1 MACSKYTLTNTGST
15 IVNFNYRRCDDSM
28 WDYQV
33 ELTPGQTKNIWLING
48 TFTISPVYSSIIS
61 LVNQGPFPP
70 ISETATP
77 TPTSTT
83 TPTVTPTPSV
93 TATNTPTSSQTST
106 PTPTNTETPTNTPTN
121 TQTSTNTQTP
131 TNTPT
136 NTQTET
142 PTNTPSGTPTNTPTG
157 TAVVTT
163 TPTNTPSETPTN
175 TPTPSPTDPQPARY
189 EFSVPHSEISSS
201 EACYSST
208 NATIFGNDSVFE
220 NNTFFYGCRTGLC
233 PGVDLAGWYVYAGE
247 VYELDSAGEVGLI
260 APCGLTPTPTNT
272 ATVTPTVTPTPTQTI
287 GYYQYSLGTGATS
300 NDACIDFGSAP
311 NTIYGS
317 VSGGVGPNVGE
328 TLYYN
333 SSLSTP
339 VINGYYSNG
348 TRWYQVTGGSGIIS
362 LSNLC

>member
-48 TFTISPVYSSIIS
+48 TFAISPVYSSIIS

-83 TPTVTPTPSV
+83 TPTATPTPSV

-106 PTPTNTETPTNTPTN
+106 PTPTNTNTPTN
-121 TQTSTNTQTP
+121 TETPTSTP

-142 PTNTPSGTPTNTPTG
+142 PTGTPTNTPTG
-157 TAVVTT
+157 TAAVTT
-163 TPTNTPSETPTN
+163 TPTTTPTSTPTN

-189 EFSVPHSEISSS
+189 AFSVPHSEISSS

-208 NATIFGNDSVFE
+208 NATLFGNDSVFE
-220 NNTFFYGCRTGLC
+220 NNTFFYGCSSGLC
-233 PGVDLAGWYVYAGE
+233 PGVNLAGWYVYAGE
-247 VYELDSAGEVGLI
+247 VYELDSAGTVGTI

-287 GYYQYSLGTGATS
+287 GYYTYSLGTGATS
-300 NDACIDFGSAP
+300 NDACVDFSSAP

-317 VSGGVGPNVGE
+317 VAGGPGPNVNE
-328 TLYYN
+328 TLYFN
-333 SSLSTP
+333 SGLTVP

-348 TRWYQVTGGSGIIS
+348 TRWYQVTGGSGLIT

>member
-48 TFTISPVYSSIIS
+48 TFAISPVYSSIIS

-83 TPTVTPTPSV
+83 TPTATPTPSV

-106 PTPTNTETPTNTPTN
+106 PTPTNT
-121 TQTSTNTQTP
+121 QTP
-131 TNTPT
+131 TNT
-136 NTQTET
+136 ET
-142 PTNTPSGTPTNTPTG
+142 PTS
-157 TAVVTT
+157 
-163 TPTNTPSETPTN
+163 TPTN

-189 EFSVPHSEISSS
+189 AFSVPHSEISSS

-208 NATIFGNDSVFE
+208 NATLFGNDSVFE
-220 NNTFFYGCRTGLC
+220 NNTFFYGCSSGLC
-233 PGVDLAGWYVYAGE
+233 PGVNLAGWYVYAGE
-247 VYELDSAGEVGLI
+247 VYELDSAGTVGTI

-287 GYYQYSLGTGATS
+287 GYYTYSLGTGATS
-300 NDACIDFGSAP
+300 NDACVDFSSAP

-317 VSGGVGPNVGE
+317 VAGGPGPNVNE
-328 TLYYN
+328 TLYFN
-333 SSLSTP
+333 SGLTVP

-348 TRWYQVTGGSGIIS
+348 TRWYQVTGGSGLIT

>member
-48 TFTISPVYSSIIS
+48 TFAISPVYSSIIS

-83 TPTVTPTPSV
+83 TPTATPTPSV

-106 PTPTNTETPTNTPTN
+106 PTPTTTNTPTN
-121 TQTSTNTQTP
+121 T
-131 TNTPT
+131 
-136 NTQTET
+136 ET
-142 PTNTPSGTPTNTPTG
+142 PTS
-157 TAVVTT
+157 
-163 TPTNTPSETPTN
+163 TPTN

-189 EFSVPHSEISSS
+189 AFSVPHSEISSS

-208 NATIFGNDSVFE
+208 NATLFGNDSVFE
-220 NNTFFYGCRTGLC
+220 NNTFFYGCSSGLC
-233 PGVDLAGWYVYAGE
+233 PGVNLAGWYVYAGE
-247 VYELDSAGEVGLI
+247 VYELDSAGTVGTI

-287 GYYQYSLGTGATS
+287 GYYTYSLGTGATS
-300 NDACIDFGSAP
+300 NDACVDFSSAP

-317 VSGGVGPNVGE
+317 VAGGPGPNVNE
-328 TLYYN
+328 TLYFN
-333 SSLSTP
+333 SGLTVP

-348 TRWYQVTGGSGIIS
+348 TRWYQVTGGSGLIT

>member
-1 MACSKYTLTNTGST
+1 
-15 IVNFNYRRCDDSM
+15 M

-48 TFTISPVYSSIIS
+48 TFAISPVYSSIIS

-83 TPTVTPTPSV
+83 TPTATPTPSV

-106 PTPTNTETPTNTPTN
+106 PTPTTTNTPTN
-121 TQTSTNTQTP
+121 T
-131 TNTPT
+131 
-136 NTQTET
+136 ET
-142 PTNTPSGTPTNTPTG
+142 PTS
-157 TAVVTT
+157 
-163 TPTNTPSETPTN
+163 TPTN

-189 EFSVPHSEISSS
+189 AFSVPHSEISSS

-208 NATIFGNDSVFE
+208 NATLFGNDSVFE
-220 NNTFFYGCRTGLC
+220 NNTFFYGCSSGLC
-233 PGVDLAGWYVYAGE
+233 PGVNLAGWYVYAGE
-247 VYELDSAGEVGLI
+247 VYELDSAGTVGTI

-287 GYYQYSLGTGATS
+287 GYYTYSLGTGATS
-300 NDACIDFGSAP
+300 NDACVDFSSAP

-317 VSGGVGPNVGE
+317 VAGGPGPNVNE
-328 TLYYN
+328 TLYFN
-333 SSLSTP
+333 SGLTVP

-348 TRWYQVTGGSGIIS
+348 TRWYQVTGGSGLIT

>member
-48 TFTISPVYSSIIS
+48 TFAISPVYSSIIS

-83 TPTVTPTPSV
+83 TPTATPTPSV

-106 PTPTNTETPTNTPTN
+106 PTPTNTQTPTNTETPT
-121 TQTSTNTQTP
+121 STP

-142 PTNTPSGTPTNTPTG
+142 PTGTPTNTPTG
-157 TAVVTT
+157 TAAVTT
-163 TPTNTPSETPTN
+163 TPTTTPTSTPTN

-189 EFSVPHSEISSS
+189 AFSVPHSEISSS

-208 NATIFGNDSVFE
+208 NATLFGNDSVFE
-220 NNTFFYGCRTGLC
+220 NNTFFYGCSSGLC
-233 PGVDLAGWYVYAGE
+233 PGVNLAGWYVYAGE
-247 VYELDSAGEVGLI
+247 VYELDSAGTVGTI

-287 GYYQYSLGTGATS
+287 GYYTYSLGTGATS
-300 NDACIDFGSAP
+300 NDACVDFSSAP

-317 VSGGVGPNVGE
+317 VAGGPGPNVNE
-328 TLYYN
+328 TLYFN
-333 SSLSTP
+333 SGLTVP

-348 TRWYQVTGGSGIIS
+348 TRWYQVTGGSGLIT